1 MIISIPAEKK
11 NKQIPI
17 FSQDKK
23 FNKQGIEGNF
33 FTLIEGIYEY
43 PQLVSFSV
51 LKDWMLPL

>member
-23 FNKQGIEGNF
+23 FNKQGTEGNF
-33 FTLIEGIYEY
+33 FK
-43 PQLVSFSV
+43 
-51 LKDWMLPL
+51 LKKGTQNTHS